1 MPDVGLLELDL
12 LPVFGAVVLRGTGR
26 VVTVRCAG
34 GTVVALVLF
43 VVFRETDRVVVKL
56 PAAFCEIAAS
66 GRLTACCNA
75 GSWVANRS
83 EVMMAPLLTARCD
96 VVANLLLADVGGAVV
111 VVAFSLK
118 PVAKRL
124 FVLCEVVS
132 DKLDVLGVGTA
143 WYNVTAGLLLASG
156 IYVGDVPALL
166 EGWPE

>member
-1 MPDVGLLELDL
+1 MLLGRIPDFGLVAPAL
-12 LPVFGAVVLRGTGR
+12 LPVFGAVTLRGIGT
-26 VVTVRCAG
+26 VVTVLCAG
-34 GTVVALVLF
+34 GTVVAVLF

-56 PAAFCEIAAS
+56 PAAFCEMAAS

-83 EVMMAPLLTARCD
+83 EVMSLCD
-96 VVANLLLADVGGAVV
+96 VVANLLADVGGAVV
-111 VVAFSLK
+111 VAVSLK
-118 PVAKRL
+118 LAAKRL

-132 DKLDVLGVGTA
+132 HKLDVLVVGTA